1 MTSNGRAMKLFT
13 IFGDPVSHSRSPL
26 MHNNVFKTLGI
37 DACYTR
43 THLTDGNR
51 LREVFFAKG
60 LSGANVTVP
69 HKEAAFAQCDEVR
82 GIATVIGAVNT
93 LVLEEGRLIGYN
105 TDADG
110 FMSAI
115 RSFGTIKS
123 ALILGAGGTARALSI
138 ALGRGGIVP
147 TVLNRSEG
155 RLEYYRTEGIA
166 AHTWETFSP
175 SSFDLIINTTS
186 AGLSD
191 SEFPVPL
198 SLLDQLFSTASAA
211 IDVIYGKETPFLKEA
226 KRFNLP
232 TKDGSDMLLAQGV
245 LANHLFTNKEYALAQ
260 IETPM
265 KASFR
270 L

>member
-1 MTSNGRAMKLFT
+1 
-13 IFGDPVSHSRSPL
+13 

-43 THLTDGNR
+43 THLADGNR
-51 LREVFFAKG
+51 LREVFMAKA

-69 HKEAAFAQCDEVR
+69 HKEAAYAQCDEVR
-82 GIATVIGAVNT
+82 GIARQIGAVNT
-93 LVLEEGRLIGYN
+93 LVLEEGKLIGYN

-115 RSFGTIKS
+115 RSFGPIHT

-138 ALGRGGIVP
+138 ALRQGGIVP

-155 RLEYYRTEGIA
+155 RLDYYRAEGIA
-166 AHTWETFSP
+166 TYTWETFSP
-175 SSFDLIINTTS
+175 SPFDLIINTTS

-191 SEFPVPL
+191 AQLPIPQ
-198 SLLDQLFSTASAA
+198 SLLHELFSTTSAA

-226 KRFNLP
+226 RAFNLP

-245 LANHLFTNKEYALAQ
+245 LANHLFMDGEIP
-260 IETPM
+260 IERIEPM
-265 KASFR
+265 MRESF
-270 L
+270 LY